1 MIIWDGILNL
11 RSFRV
16 KTGPE
21 CSFARF
27 TRNRVARA
35 REIGFPK
42 FKMHNLAF
50 WDLKDSKVNSR
61 FEFGVVSSLNDKVTA
76 ILRFSRKRRNSRERN
91 QDASKLNT
99 KATYSYQKWHF
110 WPFMHYYALCHQR
123 IRILTLAMHYC
134 RLNEGRNGWEV
145 ICSL

>member
-1 MIIWDGILNL
+1 MIIWDGISNL

-35 REIGFPK
+35 QEIGFPK

-76 ILRFSRKRRNSRERN
+76 ILRFPRKRRNRRERKPRKGRTRGWRLSCDSAELIRSFMCTRIEKH
-91 QDASKLNT
+91 QTSLQIIA
-99 KATYSYQKWHF
+99 KAMFNYRKWHF
-110 WPFMHYYALCHQR
+110 WPFIH
-123 IRILTLAMHYC
+123 
-134 RLNEGRNGWEV
+134 
-145 ICSL
+145 